1 MINITVI
8 TTDMLTEKLFFPP
21 PPEGPEPQTLNP
33 CSGTVSSQ
41 VVLSLVYQ
49 KPSCWVWLI
58 VTKITIGF
66 NYLEAS

>member
-49 KPSCWVWLI
+49 KPSC
-58 VTKITIGF
+58 
-66 NYLEAS
+66 